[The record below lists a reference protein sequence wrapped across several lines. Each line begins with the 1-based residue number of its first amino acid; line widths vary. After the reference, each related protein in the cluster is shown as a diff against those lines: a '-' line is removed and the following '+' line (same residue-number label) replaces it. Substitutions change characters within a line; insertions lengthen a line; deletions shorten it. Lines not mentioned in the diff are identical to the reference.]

1 MRSSLVAK
9 GDFAYELKK
18 VENQW
23 YPMLSVPHLKRKF
36 LTLIFFDFLA
46 KMLLEK
52 FCSKSYPNIIGSIF
66 ATSCRKV
73 LLDPNPPLGTLLQDD
88 FASFDLGFSAH
99 RQSWLQLKGDF
110 ASFFFAFFSPQANS
124 PLATRELRI
133 FFFGSKKIYAKSPC
147 SPRVDH

>member
-73 LLDPNPPLGTLLQDD
+73 LLDTNPPLGTLLQDD

-110 ASFFFAFFSPQANS
+110 ASFFSFFSAHRQT
-124 PLATRELRI
+124 PLQLQGSFAS

-147 SPRVDH
+147 SPRVDQ